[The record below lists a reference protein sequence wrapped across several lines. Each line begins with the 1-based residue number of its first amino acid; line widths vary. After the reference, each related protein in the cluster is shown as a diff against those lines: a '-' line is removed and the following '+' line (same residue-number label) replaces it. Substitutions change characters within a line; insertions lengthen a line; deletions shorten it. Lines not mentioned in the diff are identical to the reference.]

1 MNEHNKYRKIHNS
14 PPLTLSSALN
24 MDAEATAKRIASMGE
39 LVHTDDSEL
48 NDQGENLAK
57 ICDFDITPEELI
69 TAAVER
75 W

>member
-1 MNEHNKYRKIHNS
+1 MNI
-14 PPLTLSSALN
+14 
-24 MDAEATAKRIASMGE
+24 DAEATAKRIASMGE

-57 ICDFDITPEELI
+57 ICDFDITLEELI